1 MPESLKD
8 RTRKGLMW
16 SAVNNGAT
24 QVLNLVIGI
33 CLARL
38 LMPEDYGIVGVL
50 TIFTTLAAALQN
62 FGFTQGLINIRE
74 PEDNDYNSVF
84 WFNFFVGLALYILLF
99 FSAPLIADFFHEPR
113 LIKVSRFVFLGFV
126 ISSWSISPGSYL
138 QKNMM
143 NREIAQ
149 IAIAALVISGS
160 LGIFLAWK
168 GAAFWSLAAQQVTY
182 ISVITIG
189 RYIYCPWRPSLK
201 IDFTPVK
208 KMMPLGVNILIT
220 NTINIL
226 SNHLLTFIFGRMLPM
241 RDVGNFT
248 QANKWKLTASDT
260 VTMMMNQL
268 TQTVFVQV
276 GDDNERK
283 RRVVRKMIRFVAFF
297 ALPML
302 LGLALVAHEFIV
314 VMLGEKWS
322 ESAILLQVLCV
333 GGAFLPFYAIYQNLA
348 IALGKGR
355 TYRRINIGLVVLQF
369 AVILAFIQ
377 QGILVMVIA
386 YSTFIIAGLSAW
398 QFFARRF
405 IQLRHRDVLK
415 DILPALLTT
424 IIVLTITYFSTK
436 MIETLWILLICRI
449 VMAGGLYFLAMWLQK
464 NDILI
469 ESLDNFKRR
478 GTQK

>member
-33 CLARL
+33 FLARL
-38 LMPEDYGIVGVL
+38 LVPEDYGIVGVL

-84 WFNFFVGLALYILLF
+84 WFNFFVGLFLYVLLF

-113 LIKVSRFVFLGFV
+113 LVKVSRFVFLGFV

-143 NREIAQ
+143 NKEIAQ
-149 IAIAALVISGS
+149 IAIAALVISGC

-182 ISVITIG
+182 ITVITVG
-189 RYIYCPWRPSLK
+189 RYIHCPWRPSLK
-201 IDFTPVK
+201 IDFGPVK

-220 NTINIL
+220 NAINII

-241 RDVGNFT
+241 KDVGNFT

-268 TQTVFVQV
+268 TQTVLVQV
-276 GDDNERK
+276 GDDLERQ

-297 ALPML
+297 AMPML

-322 ESAILLQVLCV
+322 ESAVLLQVLCV

-348 IALGKGR
+348 ISLGKGR
-355 TYRRINIGLVVLQF
+355 TYRRINIALVVLQL
-369 AVILAFIQ
+369 AVIVAFIR
-377 QGILVMVIA
+377 QGIFVMVVA
-386 YSTFIIAGLSAW
+386 YSAFVIIGLGEW
-398 QFFARRF
+398 QFFAHKF
-405 IQLRHRDVLK
+405 IKLRHRDVLA

-424 IIVLTITYFSTK
+424 VVVLTVTYFATK
-436 MIETLWILLICRI
+436 TIETLWLLLVSRI
-449 VMAGGLYFLAMWLQK
+449 VIASALYFLGMRLQK
-464 NDILI
+464 NDILM
-469 ESLDNFKRR
+469 ECLDNFKRR
-478 GTQK
+478 GAEK